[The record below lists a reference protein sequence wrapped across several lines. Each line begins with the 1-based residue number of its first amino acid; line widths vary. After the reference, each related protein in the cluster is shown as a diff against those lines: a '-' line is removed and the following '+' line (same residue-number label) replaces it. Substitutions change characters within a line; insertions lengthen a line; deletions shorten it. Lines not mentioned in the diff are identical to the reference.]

1 MSARR
6 AALAAALLLL
16 AATAVVIALRTPWTL
31 LPTPPGGAVAPDPT
45 GGLPQAYLSKADA
58 FAAAVRPASFGSLAL
73 GLLVSAVLGLTRLGS
88 RLVAVLGAPIRGRRL
103 RWLWQVVA
111 GVVVLTAI
119 GRVILLP
126 LDAWVEVV
134 EHRYHL
140 STESWAL
147 WLRDVAVS
155 FLITAGLTA
164 LALLILVALARGA
177 PRTWWAWAAG
187 AAAALVIAG
196 SFLWPVFIEPAFNSF
211 TPMPAGHLRTDLLDL
226 ARRNGT
232 PVDDVLVADA
242 SRRTTSLNAYVS
254 GFGST
259 RRIVVYDTVLK
270 ALPDD
275 QIESIVAHELGH
287 VAADDVL
294 TGTLIGAL
302 GTAAGVAALGWLLS
316 WRPLLRRTG
325 ADGPG
330 DPRVIPVALFL
341 VAIGTLLA
349 TPVQNLVSRQ
359 IEARAD
365 LHALNLARNPT
376 AFIAMQRNLTE
387 SGLQQPDPPRVL
399 HLLFGNHPTGAERI
413 AMAENWEKLHQG

>member
-1 MSARR
+1 VSARR

-16 AATAVVIALRTPWTL
+16 AATAVVIALRTPWSL
-31 LPTPPGGAVAPDPT
+31 LPTPPGGAVPPDPT
-45 GGLPQAYLSKADA
+45 GGLPQSYLSRADA
-58 FAAAVRPASFGSLAL
+58 FAAAVRPASFGGLAL
-73 GLLVSAVLGLTRLGS
+73 GLVVSAVLGLTRLGS
-88 RLVAVLGAPIRGRRL
+88 RLVAALGAPFHGRRL

-111 GVVVLTAI
+111 GVVVLSAI

-147 WLRDVAVS
+147 WVRDVVVS

-164 LALLILVALARGA
+164 LALLLLVGLARRT
-177 PRTWWAWAAG
+177 PRFWWAWAAG
-187 AAAALVIAG
+187 AAAASVIAG
-196 SFLWPVFIEPAFNSF
+196 SFLWPVFFEPAFNRF
-211 TPMPAGHLRTDLLDL
+211 TPMPASSLRTDLLDL

-259 RRIVVYDTVLK
+259 RRIVVYDTVLRQ
-270 ALPDD
+270 LPDD

-287 VAADDVL
+287 VSADDVL

-302 GTAAGVAALGWLLS
+302 GAAGGVAALGWLLT

-330 DPRVIPVALFL
+330 DPRVVPVTLFL
-341 VAIGTLLA
+341 VAAGTLLV

-365 LHALNLARNPT
+365 LHALNLTHDPA
-376 AFIAMQRNLTE
+376 AFIAMQRKLTE

-399 HLLFGNHPTGAERI
+399 HLLFGDHPAQAERI
-413 AMAENWEKLHQG
+413 AMAVTWERLHAG